1 MTENK
6 LCLRRHFF
14 VHMRTP
20 THTVYCFGVIYHND
34 EYFYRHLLLYISP
47 SPSTNTCT
55 QVLVFFII
63 TTLLIL
69 AYAAELKQVATYE
82 RIVEQV
88 CGPFFRI
95 LAELCIVVF
104 CFGCATTFLVVIGD
118 QTVDSE

>member
-1 MTENK
+1 MMNILIDTCCYYNILPPLHK
-6 LCLRRHFF
+6 H
-14 VHMRTP
+14 
-20 THTVYCFGVIYHND
+20 TH
-34 EYFYRHLLLYISP
+34 
-47 SPSTNTCT
+47 TCT

-69 AYAAELKQVATYE
+69 AYAAEVKQVATYE